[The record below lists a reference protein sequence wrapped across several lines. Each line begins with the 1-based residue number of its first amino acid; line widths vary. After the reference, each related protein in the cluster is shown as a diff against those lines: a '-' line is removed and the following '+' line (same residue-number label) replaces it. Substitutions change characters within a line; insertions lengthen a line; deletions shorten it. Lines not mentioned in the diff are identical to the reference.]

1 MENISMPFLFCHHK
15 VKDFDLW
22 KRVFDS
28 HATAQKKAGLTLQYL
43 LCNLEDP
50 NDIFM
55 LFEVEEIEK
64 GKNFVTSTDVPGAQ
78 NESGVIGKPEI
89 YFLF

>member
-1 MENISMPFLFCHHK
+1 MPFLFCHHK
-15 VKDFDLW
+15 VTDFDLW

-43 LCNLEDP
+43 LRNLEDS
-50 NDIFM
+50 NDVFI

-64 GKNFVTSTDVPGAQ
+64 AKAFVTSPDVPGTQ
-78 NESGVIGKPEI
+78 KGSGVMGKPEI
-89 YFLF
+89 YFLS